1 MGLPTAKQKK
11 NLKKAMSN
19 FDPTSTAP
27 QSPQNSYLVPTVIEQ
42 DGRGE
47 RAFDIYSRL
56 LKDRIIFIGTPIDD
70 FVANS
75 VIAQMLFLQMADPKK
90 DIHIYINS
98 PGGSVTAGLA
108 IYDTMQFVTC
118 DVNTYCI
125 GIAASMG
132 AVLLT
137 AGSEGKRFCLPNS
150 HVMIH
155 QVSGGAQG
163 TASDVERTVEF
174 MFELKKRLNG
184 ILSKHTGKDLDTV
197 DQDADRDNYMSAQE
211 AADYGLVDRVLENRK
226 DPGDA
231 GEA

>member
-1 MGLPTAKQKK
+1 
-11 NLKKAMSN
+11 MSN

-184 ILSKHTGKDLDTV
+184 ILSKHTGKDLNTV

-226 DPGDA
+226 DLGDA
-231 GEA
+231 DEA

>member
-1 MGLPTAKQKK
+1 MQPKK
-11 NLKKAMSN
+11 NPQTKMSKLE
-19 FDPTSTAP
+19 PIATCSA
-27 QSPQNSYLVPTVIEQ
+27 SPRNNYLVPTVIEQ

-98 PGGSVTAGLA
+98 PGGSVTSGLA

-137 AGSEGKRFCLPNS
+137 AGTEGKRFCLPNS

-163 TASDVERTVEF
+163 AASDVARTVEF
-174 MFELKKRLNG
+174 MFDLKRRLNG
-184 ILSKHTGKDLDTV
+184 ILSKHTGKDLETV
-197 DQDADRDNYMSAQE
+197 DRDADRDNYMSSHE

-226 DPGDA
+226 ELGD
-231 GEA
+231 EKES